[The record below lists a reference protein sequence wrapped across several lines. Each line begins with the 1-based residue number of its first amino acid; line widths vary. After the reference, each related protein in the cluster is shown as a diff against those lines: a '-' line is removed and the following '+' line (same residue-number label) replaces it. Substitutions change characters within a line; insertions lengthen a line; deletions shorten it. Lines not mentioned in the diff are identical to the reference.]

1 MLKRIGI
8 GFVALAAIAVAGVAL
23 QPSHFSVSRSAVVP
37 APPGEVFA
45 VLDGF
50 EHFPDWSP
58 WDKRDPA
65 MSRERS
71 GPASGAGA
79 TYHWVGNDDVGEGR
93 MTIGESVPGEK
104 VAIRLEFIKPFAA
117 VNEDVFTLQ
126 PEGTATRVTWTMSG
140 ELGFVGKAFVLLQ
153 SHDQMIGPDF
163 ERGLEALGP
172 VVEHAA
178 VEARASMLQALG
190 TQEVCHPDLR
200 CTVQEMICAQPLLAR

>member
-8 GFVALAAIAVAGVAL
+8 GFVALVVVVVAVVAL

-37 APPGEVFA
+37 APPGDVFA
-45 VLDGF
+45 VLDSF
-50 EHFPDWSP
+50 EHFSDWSP

-65 MSRERS
+65 MNREWS
-71 GPASGAGA
+71 GPVSGIGA
-79 TYHWVGNDDVGEGR
+79 AYHWVGNDDVGEGR
-93 MTIGESVPGEK
+93 MTIVESVPDEE

-117 VNEDVFTLQ
+117 VNEDRFTLQ

-140 ELGFVGKAFVLLQ
+140 DLGFVGKAFGLIK

-163 ERGLEALGP
+163 EKGLEALGP

-178 VEARASMLQALG
+178 VERRASILQALG
-190 TQEVCHPDLR
+190 TPEICRPDLL
-200 CTVQEMICAQPLLAR
+200 CTVQEMTCAQPLLAR